1 MKKLLLLLASS
12 AFVAN
17 FAVSAHADEYGGMD
31 KKGMDNKMMGDHQ
44 MPMGKMMGMHKMTGT
59 VEKMDAKGMM
69 TLKTGEGDLMLHFPP
84 AALRDIKQGDTVTV
98 QLGIMKEGAMKK

>member
-17 FAVSAHADEYGGMD
+17 FAVSAQAADYGKSDMGMD
-31 KKGMDNKMMGDHQ
+31 KMGDHQ
-44 MPMGKMMGMHKMTGT
+44 MMGKMMGMHKMTGT
-59 VEKMDAKGMM
+59 VEKIDAGKGTL

-84 AALRDIKQGDTVTV
+84 SALKDVKQGDTVSV
-98 QLGIMKEGAMKK
+98 QLGIMKEGGMKK